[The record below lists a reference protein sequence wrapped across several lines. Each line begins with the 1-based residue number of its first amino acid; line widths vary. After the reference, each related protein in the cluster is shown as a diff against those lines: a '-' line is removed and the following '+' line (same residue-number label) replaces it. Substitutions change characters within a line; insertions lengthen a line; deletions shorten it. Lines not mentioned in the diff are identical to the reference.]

1 MKKGNKPL
9 LIGITSDY
17 EQEKT
22 GYHARFFLKEAYA
35 RYISDAGAVP
45 IILPSTL
52 DLPINVWSILDGLV
66 LSGSGLDISP
76 DYYGQ
81 KRTFW
86 KNTLMSDRR
95 VKTEM
100 DLLKYFEDQQKPVLG
115 ICGGFQM
122 MNVYRKGT
130 LLEDLPSSGRSV
142 IEHQESSHALE
153 FDKVPVW
160 LPRDVPPV
168 NSFHHQGIDR
178 LGEGLEIFARSPDGV
193 AEGIIDPRLPFF
205 LGVQWHPERQTDH
218 PLSQKIREKFLE
230 TASDKAGPA
239 E

>member
-1 MKKGNKPL
+1 M
-9 LIGITSDY
+9 
-17 EQEKT
+17 
-22 GYHARFFLKEAYA
+22 
-35 RYISDAGAVP
+35 P

-52 DLPINVWSILDGLV
+52 NLPVDVWSILDGLV

-76 DYYGQ
+76 DCYGQ

-86 KNTLMSDRR
+86 KNTLMSDQR

-100 DLLKYFEDQQKPVLG
+100 DLLKFFEDQRKPVLG

-130 LLEDLPSSGRSV
+130 LLEDLPTSGRPV

-153 FDKVPVW
+153 IEKEPVW

-178 LGEGLEIFARSPDGV
+178 LGEDLEIFARSPDGV
-193 AEGIIDPRLPFF
+193 AEGIIDRRLPFF

-230 TASDKAGPA
+230 TASEKAGP
-239 E
+239 EE